1 MPFYAVRVGRRTGI
15 FKTWSECE
23 AQVKGFSGAKYK
35 KFTSESDAL
44 AFCQM
49 VKSTVASSSRSHNIA
64 GIEFEKVQQ
73 RFNNIVSQSAPSA
86 TVKRLRDQSP
96 DGIINSTEIDLQ
108 QNNNNNKHQK
118 LAVDETRRVKQ
129 QEQIV
134 IVYVDGSSLNNGN
147 IGSRAGA
154 GIYYGPGD
162 TRNISR
168 YLGTNVTNQ
177 MAELMAV
184 KLCLQNAPSDTNLLI
199 KTDSQY
205 TIKGVTEW
213 MLKWKAN
220 GFKTKVKNLD
230 LFKDIDQLI
239 NGRTGSVKFEYVPGH
254 QGFEGNE
261 MADRLARNAALNNC

>member
-44 AFCQM
+44 AFCQTD
-49 VKSTVASSSRSHNIA
+49 SLTAAASLTSQEIA
-64 GIEFEKVQQ
+64 GNEFEKVQQ
-73 RFNNIVSQSAPSA
+73 SAKNIVSQSVPSA
-86 TVKRLRDQSP
+86 TVKRLRDPSP
-96 DGIINSTEIDLQ
+96 DGIINSTEIDSQ
-108 QNNNNNKHQK
+108 QNSKHQK
-118 LAVDETRRVKQ
+118 LTADETRRVTQ
-129 QEQIV
+129 QEQSV
-134 IVYVDGSSLNNGN
+134 MVYVDGSSLSNGS

-162 TRNISR
+162 GRNISR

-239 NGRTGSVKFEYVPGH
+239 IGRTGSVQFEYVPGH